1 MGIIIV
7 SQHNEPRKQEN
18 TRKALGRRRAQGASA
33 TGKKKKVCSVG
44 GIASKD
50 DSGFLKNKTWRQQEK
65 KKVEGIQRTQHPLNA
80 GGNHRVHTNL
90 PTETR
95 KVKCTQGFPS

>member
-1 MGIIIV
+1 VGGIASKDDSGILKNKTWR
-7 SQHNEPRKQEN
+7 QQE
-18 TRKALGRRRAQGASA
+18 
-33 TGKKKKVCSVG
+33 KKKTGSVG

-50 DSGFLKNKTWRQQEK
+50 DSGFLKNKTWRQQKK